1 MLHEDLSAAF
11 PGGPGEHEPIPHVG
25 LGGSATRVSS
35 AIAQGIS
42 AHMERATALGFSG
55 LVVGLSG
62 GVDSAV
68 ACALAARSSW
78 PVHALVVEMDLPDGL
93 APDTVRSR
101 QLADR
106 LDVAHTFVNAS
117 QLYREHLQLLPD
129 NPVLTRVHL
138 RSRVVTT
145 LILQLADSMSC
156 LAIDTTDRSEIV
168 LRMYEESFRGH
179 VAPLAGLYKSQV
191 YEIGDALG
199 LSDLRVVR
207 SGCPARR
214 LRRLRPGVG
223 RARWRSHDDGRC
235 WRADR
240 RDRSPVPVVR
250 AVAGRPRAA
259 HPASTPA
266 NDHRA
271 DSAAARAPSASP
283 MRTGL

>member
-207 SGCPARR
+207 SGCPELVDFDAYGLEWDELDGVLTMMVDAGVPIDEIGRRYRLSEPWLAALERRIRLQPLRTTTEPILPRLAPPAPAR
-214 LRRLRPGVG
+214 
-223 RARWRSHDDGRC
+223 
-235 WRADR
+235 
-240 RDRSPVPVVR
+240 
-250 AVAGRPRAA
+250 
-259 HPASTPA
+259 
-266 NDHRA
+266 
-271 DSAAARAPSASP
+271 
-283 MRTGL
+283 